1 MTSRPPTMPVL
12 RRLLGAAGLMI
23 ASGLFVPQ
31 TLVAAVDET
40 GFVRHTHRDE
50 DGDHG
55 YVVYVPEDYTPDRAW
70 PVMLF
75 LHGAGERG
83 SDGVRQSEAAL
94 GAMIRRWGGFPWIV
108 VFPQA
113 EDERG
118 PIRSVWSPDAPDGRR
133 ALAILDE
140 VERAYSIDTR
150 HRVLSGWSMGGR
162 GAYMLA
168 AAFPEKWSAVLPV
181 AGWADLDLAA
191 KLVDVPLWSIHGTAD
206 TLVSYDEDKAL
217 VESIAEQG
225 GKPFFTTMPDRGHYI
240 WRTVYASPVVFEWMS
255 DPARFAGRSEAPEL
269 NPIAEVELPREETHG
284 PFVPALEVRN
294 AVAVRLGPDLFQDL
308 SDVATRELAA
318 KPLTGVLPGT
328 TTRSKES
335 GIVFTVQTSNM
346 SYVVPVTG
354 VEVAPTERGT
364 LSIRVEISNARLTI
378 GRTSVRGLLCSAT
391 AGPMCVVL
399 GHRASIP
406 IEIEVVPYLA
416 GEQFRLRT
424 QSVRFSIPR
433 GNWYV
438 TRPAVQRES
447 LFLPPDRVAD
457 SLVEGVYTNESRIE
471 RDVRKSVAEAI
482 DDMRLELPPVS
493 DDQLLTALWP
503 VPAYRPRIKPRLE
516 QVAVDENGLVVV
528 FGMTVA
534 AVDSFQPPT
543 EVKSV
548 DFDLGPSDV
557 GQADL
562 AISAA
567 ESLVKPLSAQ
577 LIEAGVAHVNVL
589 DIPDRRYA
597 TFADREVLS
606 ELIPALRSLPDDAE
620 VRTEFYL
627 REPLD
632 LKDMSLACEPDDCF
646 SVFNLRVPN
655 LTAVISVRES
665 ANATW
670 QDFAEFQYDV
680 TQPIRLQLG
689 SEVVGGRQV
698 ISACND
704 SPEIHAKGRWL
715 TEPPDDPR
723 LDADAATRLF
733 HQSWSIWSD
742 ACKPTAIV
750 IPDLEFR
757 GYVRRLAL
765 LEPGPRGMSV
775 GFEEPETVLTNE
787 SEVPLVFRT
796 RQTGDPWDMPFT
808 LPPGESVEFRVSQ
821 PLGYESS
828 TGGQY
833 ERYTIPPGRDATFKL
848 LGEGRLGLV
857 LETLPLP
864 LGPPMRVPGTGG

>member
-1 MTSRPPTMPVL
+1 MTSRPPMMPVV
-12 RRLLGAAGLMI
+12 RRLLGAAGLI
-23 ASGLFVPQ
+23 LASGILIPQ
-31 TLVAAVDET
+31 TLVAAAVEET
-40 GFVRHTHRDE
+40 GFVRRTFHDD

-55 YVVYVPEDYTPDRAW
+55 YVVYVPGDYTPDRAW

-118 PIRSVWSPDAPDGRR
+118 PIRTVWAPDAPDGRR

-140 VERAYSIDTR
+140 VERTYSIDTR

-168 AAFPEKWSAVLPV
+168 AAFPERWSAVAPV
-181 AGWADLDLAA
+181 AGWADLDLAE
-191 KLVDVPLWSIHGTAD
+191 KLVDVPVWAFHGTAD
-206 TLVSYDEDKAL
+206 SLVSYDEDKAL
-217 VESIAEQG
+217 VESIAKQG

-255 DPARFAGRSEAPEL
+255 DPARFAERNEAPEL
-269 NPIAEVELPREETHG
+269 NPIAEVELTRDETHG
-284 PFVPALEVRN
+284 PFVPAIEVHD

-308 SDVATRELAA
+308 SDVATQELAA
-318 KPLTGVLPGT
+318 KPTTGVLPGT
-328 TTRSKES
+328 TTRSKQA
-335 GIVFTVQTSNM
+335 GIVFTVQTSRM
-346 SYVVPVTG
+346 SYVVPVTD
-354 VEVAPTERGT
+354 VRVTPTARGT
-364 LSIRVEISNARLTI
+364 LSIRVAVSNARLTI
-378 GRTSVRGLLCSAT
+378 GRTDVRGLLCSAT
-391 AGPMCVVL
+391 AGPMSVVL

-406 IEIEVVPYLA
+406 IEIEAVPYLCD
-416 GEQFRLRT
+416 EQFRLRT

-438 TRPAVQRES
+438 TRPAVARES

-457 SLVEGVYTNESRIE
+457 SLVEGVYANESRIE

-482 DDMRLELPPVS
+482 DAMRLELPPVS
-493 DDQLLTALWP
+493 NDQLLTALWP

-516 QVAVDENGLVVV
+516 QIAVDENGLVAV

-534 AVDSFQPPT
+534 AVDSFQRPP
-543 EVKSV
+543 EVKTV
-548 DFDLGPSDV
+548 DFDLGPGDV

-567 ESLVKPLSAQ
+567 ESLVEPLSAQ

-597 TFADREVLS
+597 SFADREILG
-606 ELIPALRSLPDDAE
+606 ELIPAIRSLPADAAF
-620 VRTEFYL
+620 RTEFYL
-627 REPLD
+627 REPLA
-632 LKDMSLACEPDDCF
+632 LKDTSLTCEPGECF
-646 SVFNLRVPN
+646 SVFDLRVPN
-655 LTAVISVRES
+655 LTAVVSVRET
-665 ANATW
+665 ATAAW
-670 QDFAEFQYDV
+670 TDYAEFQYDV

-704 SPEIHAKGRWL
+704 SPEIQATGRWL
-715 TEPPDDPR
+715 TDPPEDSR
-723 LDADAATRLF
+723 LEIEAAVRLF
-733 HQSWSIWSD
+733 HQSWSVWSD

-787 SEVPLVFRT
+787 SEIPLVYRT
-796 RQTGDPWDMPFT
+796 RHAGEPQGVLLT
-808 LPPGESVEFRVSQ
+808 LLPGESRTFRVSR
-821 PLGYESS
+821 PLGYESA
-828 TGGQY
+828 TGGRH
-833 ERYTIPPGRDATFKL
+833 ERYSIPPGRDATFKP
-848 LGEGRLGLV
+848 LGDGRFGLV
-857 LETLPLP
+857 LESLPLP
-864 LGPPMRVPGTGG
+864 LGPPMRVPGT